1 MGYISDHSLSIV
13 GVMSTLVLLS
23 SFSIGILLEEDH
35 ISFAVDE
42 DSVMDDVEEISSF
55 GPRVTGSAEELQA
68 AQYISDRFSEIGL
81 ADVKLEQYQVT
92 GSWFVDAEPDDHQ
105 ILMHGQLEQ
114 GAQNIPG
121 IPDGSAGTARV
132 EIDSTGDLYHGEEF
146 TFLGYSGAAHKHDNI
161 LTDLGRGTENEFSSA
176 GDLTD
181 LAIIINY
188 DNHRSLAEIYKSSID
203 QNAAMIMIYSE
214 NVEQPPFRTVTVRED
229 GRNVPFPDAYE
240 GQYSDLLIPFIY
252 ISESTALLFQ
262 DFIERASEDST
273 IYPILDGFWEG
284 SNVGPRAVRIVS
296 GEIPGTGEGEIIIGA
311 HHDSSYISPGAVNN
325 AIGIAQ
331 LIEIATRLS
340 ELNLDSTV
348 KFMTWGGGELGSL
361 GSQKFL
367 EENPEILEDADLF
380 INLDSTNLDLQSG
393 LSVLNIDSSDEDI
406 TRSVKTAK
414 NRVMSSDWRGYSISI
429 KETVG
434 DSEGD
439 HQSFIF
445 AGLKSVGFYG
455 MENPENNRQSDTLEI
470 VNQEGLGLTIEII
483 LQLVVKEGGYNDHS
497 PIIKVESLEGQ
508 SETWFFPFTIAL
520 MAGLSTGIG
529 GLIVMAIR
537 EISREIMAFTLGM
550 AAGVMLLI
558 SIFDLWLERALE
570 FGFLWISFSFIS
582 GAVMIVAL
590 NRILGKDGDEIN
602 TEQQRLYQSGIF
614 TAIALGIHNFPEG
627 LAIGVAVLESAQ
639 YGLVLMIAIALHNIP
654 EGIAVAAPI
663 QAGGGGRLKATLIAL
678 ATGLTE
684 PLGALFAL
692 LVLGS
697 VLTPFMVGI
706 SLAFVGG
713 IMAVVSFTELIPQ
726 AIAQNRRRHMLVGMV
741 FGAALMQL
749 SLLLLG

>member
-1 MGYISDHSLSIV
+1 MGYLSEHGLPIV
-13 GVMSTLVLLS
+13 GVVSTLVLLS
-23 SFSIGILLEEDH
+23 SFTYGFLLEEDS
-35 ISFAVDE
+35 ISFTVDE
-42 DSVMDDVEEISSF
+42 EAIVGDVEQITSI
-55 GPRVTGSAEELQA
+55 GPRVTGSAEELIV

-81 ADVKLEQYQVT
+81 VDVKIEEYQVT
-92 GSWFVDAEPDDHQ
+92 GHWFIDAEPEDHQ
-105 ILMHGQLEQ
+105 ILMHAQLEQ

-132 EIDSTGDLYHGEEF
+132 QIDSTGDLYHGDAF
-146 TFLGYSGAAHKHDNI
+146 TFLGYSGAIHKHDNI
-161 LTDLGRGTENEFSSA
+161 LTDLGKGTVNDFQSA

-188 DNHRSLAEIYKSSID
+188 DNQRSLAEIYKSSID
-203 QNAAMIMIYSE
+203 QNAAVVMIYSDDVE
-214 NVEQPPFRTVTVRED
+214 NPPFMTVTVNES
-229 GRNVPFPDAYE
+229 GRNVPFPDAYD
-240 GQYSDLLIPFIY
+240 GQYADILIPFIY
-252 ISESTALLFQ
+252 ISESTASTFQ
-262 DFIERASEDST
+262 DFIDRASDDST
-273 IYPILDGFWEG
+273 IYPVLDGFWEG
-284 SNVGPRAVRIVS
+284 SNVGIRNARVVS
-296 GEIPGTGEGEIIIGA
+296 GEIPGSGDGEIIIGA

-325 AIGIAQ
+325 AVGIAQ
-331 LIEIATRLS
+331 LIEIAARLS
-340 ELNLDSTV
+340 EINMDSTV

-367 EENPEILEDADLF
+367 EENPDVYGDVDLY
-380 INLDSTNLDLQSG
+380 INLDSTNLNPTLG
-393 LSVLNIDSSDEDI
+393 LGELSVDSSDEDI
-406 TRSVKTAK
+406 GKAVKNAR
-414 NRVMSSDWRGYSISI
+414 NRVISNGWEGYSVTVKDSY
-429 KETVG
+429 ETGQG
-434 DSEGD
+434 DY
-439 HQSFIF
+439 QSFNSL
-445 AGLKSVGFYG
+445 GMKSAGFYG
-455 MENPENNRQSDTLEI
+455 AETPQNNRQTDTLEI
-470 VNQEGLGLTIEII
+470 VNYGGLVLPTEII
-483 LQLVVKEGGYNDHS
+483 LQLVSKEGGYNHDS
-497 PIIKVESLEGQ
+497 PIVKVEALEGQ
-508 SETWFFPFTIAL
+508 SQTWVFPFAIAL

-529 GLIVMAIR
+529 GLIVMALR
-537 EISREIMAFTLGM
+537 EISREVMAFTLGM

-558 SIFDLWLERALE
+558 SIFDLWLERAFE
-570 FGFLWISFSFIS
+570 FGFLWISFSFIL
-582 GAVMIVAL
+582 GAVLIVNL
-590 NRILGKDGDEIN
+590 NRILGKNEDELN

-639 YGLVLMIAIALHNIP
+639 YGLVLMVAIALHNIP

-678 ATGLTE
+678 VTGLTE

-697 VLTPFMVGI
+697 FLTPLMVGL

-726 AIAQNRRRHMLVGMV
+726 ALAQNRNRHMVVGMV

>member
-13 GVMSTLVLLS
+13 GVLSTLVLLS
-23 SFSIGILLEEDH
+23 SFSVGLLLEEDD
-35 ISFAVDE
+35 ISFSINE
-42 DSVMDDVEEISSF
+42 DSIMNDVEEISSL
-55 GPRVTGSAEELQA
+55 GPRVTGSDEEFKA
-68 AQYISDRFSEIGL
+68 AQYISERFSDIGL
-81 ADVKLEQYQVT
+81 VDIKIEEYQVT
-92 GSWFVDAEPDDHQ
+92 GTWFVDAEPEDHQ

-132 EIDSTGDLYHGEEF
+132 EIDSTGDLYHGDKF
-146 TFLGYSGAAHKHDNI
+146 TFLGYSGATHKHDNI
-161 LTDLGRGTENEFSSA
+161 LTDLGRGTMNDFNSA

-181 LAIIINY
+181 LAVIINY
-188 DNHRSLAEIYKSSID
+188 DNQRSLADIYKNSID
-203 QNAAMIMIYSE
+203 QNAAIVMIYSE
-214 NVEQPPFRTVTVRED
+214 GIENPPFRTVTVNEN
-229 GRNVPFPDAYE
+229 GLNVPFPDAYG

-262 DFIERASEDST
+262 DFIERASGDST

-284 SNVGPRAVRIVS
+284 SNVGSRTARIVS
-296 GEIPGTGEGEIIIGA
+296 GEIPGLGDGEIIIGA
-311 HHDSSYISPGAVNN
+311 HHDSSYISPGAANN
-325 AIGIAQ
+325 AVGVAQ
-331 LIEIATRLS
+331 LIEIATRLN
-340 ELNLDSTV
+340 ELNMDSTV

-361 GSQKFL
+361 GSQEFL
-367 EENPEILEDADLF
+367 EENPEISEDVDLF
-380 INLDSTNLDLQSG
+380 INLDSTNLNPELGVSILSIDASDDVISRAVKSAKNKVMASG
-393 LSVLNIDSSDEDI
+393 WESYTVSI
-406 TRSVKTAK
+406 TETAGDKGGDHHSFISAGIRSV
-414 NRVMSSDWRGYSISI
+414 GLYG
-429 KETVG
+429 KEP
-434 DSEGD
+434 
-439 HQSFIF
+439 
-445 AGLKSVGFYG
+445 
-455 MENPENNRQSDTLEI
+455 PEYNTQSDLLEI
-470 VNQEGLGLTIEII
+470 VNPEGLALATEII
-483 LQLVVKEGGYNDHS
+483 LQLVAKEGKHNPHS

-529 GLIVMAIR
+529 GLIVMAFK

-570 FGFLWISFSFIS
+570 FGFFWISVTFIS
-582 GAVMIVAL
+582 GAVMIVFL
-590 NRILGKDGDEIN
+590 NRLLGKNDDEID

-627 LAIGVAVLESAQ
+627 LAVGVAVLESAQ
-639 YGLVLMIAIALHNIP
+639 YGLVLMVAIALHNIP

-663 QAGGGGRLKATLIAL
+663 QAGGGGRLKATLIAM

-726 AIAQNRRRHMLVGMV
+726 AIAQKRNRHMMTGMV
-741 FGAALMQL
+741 FGAALMQV